1 MKRRFTYL
9 IICGMVAGILSGCGG
24 EMDTASVREEQ
35 SVSGAAVSGQPVE
48 MKKEIS
54 HRYATDTNLYFLGD
68 DFVLQT
74 RLDGT
79 NRKEIKVK
87 YITGLLGINGGY
99 LYYVTEKN
107 GDEEY
112 MLDSYEIYRIPIEKD
127 GDGWDI
133 LKGDRAELVVSDEGG
148 AIDDVC
154 GMNSRY
160 IIYERMESEQLVRYD
175 IWTEEKTLLNMD
187 DLRREGA
194 WSYGVSES
202 DLLACTWGGLF
213 IYNMDR
219 DVWEKVSDSSET
231 YQSETVAYNENAFF
245 YTTPNDGDGK
255 QSTEVRKCDLNN
267 FNDEMFVGKK
277 QLRQKVTEAE
287 GIKKNEIDVCGVS
300 DLFLE
305 GDRLYIQVQLNWRRK
320 DQYHVRLLMFSQGAE
335 ETELRYEKELTE
347 CMKTYGTPRKGEW
360 GYEHATDQK
369 DESKWKVWEENMEV
383 NDGRCYGIVNGK
395 AFVWIHDAKKKYGRV
410 GCYELATGEFRW
422 LSKKDAEYYEL
433 CYDEPY
439 DTSGYYE
446 YDPDAPPYF
455 PFYGGYIAGWGP
467 KNERGGFHE
476 K

>member
-1 MKRRFTYL
+1 MQRVSDIMKKRFTYL

-245 YTTPNDGDGK
+245 
-255 QSTEVRKCDLNN
+255 
-267 FNDEMFVGKK
+267 
-277 QLRQKVTEAE
+277 
-287 GIKKNEIDVCGVS
+287 
-300 DLFLE
+300 
-305 GDRLYIQVQLNWRRK
+305 LYHTK
-320 DQYHVRLLMFSQGAE
+320 
-335 ETELRYEKELTE
+335 
-347 CMKTYGTPRKGEW
+347 
-360 GYEHATDQK
+360 
-369 DESKWKVWEENMEV
+369 
-383 NDGRCYGIVNGK
+383 
-395 AFVWIHDAKKKYGRV
+395 
-410 GCYELATGEFRW
+410 
-422 LSKKDAEYYEL
+422 
-433 CYDEPY
+433 
-439 DTSGYYE
+439 
-446 YDPDAPPYF
+446 
-455 PFYGGYIAGWGP
+455 
-467 KNERGGFHE
+467 
-476 K
+476 